1 MNKLELTG
9 TNLTVE
15 DVFAV
20 ARDFQEVQL
29 SSSAKKKMLA
39 SRKWI
44 EDAVKENKIVYGVTT
59 GFGAFQNVHLKQN
72 QVEELQRNLVLSH
85 CTGVGEPFADDVV
98 RAMML
103 LRANAL
109 AAGYSGVRVEVV
121 EMLLSMLN
129 KKVHPVVPSKGSVG
143 SSGDLAPLSHIA
155 AVLIGEG
162 WASVGEDGEV
172 VTGKEALEQAKISP
186 LKLQAK
192 EGLALLN
199 GTQAMLAVGTLAL
212 GDAENLFKMAN
223 VSASLSLEALKGKS
237 APFQDNVQQ
246 LRPYVGQQFVANV
259 IREFTNGSSLID
271 CVDDDTKD
279 KIQDSYSLRCIPQVH
294 GATFDALSYV
304 HSILEI
310 ELNSVTD
317 NPHIF
322 PDENEVVSAGNFHG
336 QPIALAMDFL
346 KLAIAELGNIS
357 ERRIAKLLDKN
368 HNNGLPA
375 FLCID
380 GGVQS
385 GLMIA
390 QYTAASLVSENKVLI
405 HPASG
410 DSIPTSANQ
419 EDHNSMGTIA
429 ARHAA
434 EVVSNVEY
442 IIAIEI
448 LCACQALDFRLQQNP
463 KAILGEGTK
472 NFHAMIREGLGI
484 PFVAQDRDIS
494 FDIETLRE
502 MVHRIEREFLSVM
515 NEE

>member
-1 MNKLELTG
+1 MSPLELTG
-9 TNLTVE
+9 TSLTIE
-15 DVFAV
+15 NIFSV
-20 ARDFQEVQL
+20 ARNFQEVTL
-29 SSSAKKKMLA
+29 SPSAKKKMLA

-44 EDAVKENKIVYGVTT
+44 EDAVKQNKSVYGVTT
-59 GFGAFQNVHLKQN
+59 GFGAFQNVRLQQN

-85 CTGVGEPFADDVV
+85 CAGVGEPFPDEVV
-98 RAMML
+98 RAMIL

-121 EMLLSMLN
+121 EMLLAMLN
-129 KKVHPVVPSKGSVG
+129 KQVHPVVPSKGSVG

-155 AVLIGEG
+155 SVMIGEG
-162 WASVGEDGEV
+162 WAAIGEYGEV
-172 VTGKEALEQAKISP
+172 VTGKEALEQMKIPP
-186 LKLQAK
+186 LILQAK

-212 GDAENLFKMAN
+212 GDAKNLFKLAN
-223 VSASLSLEALKGKS
+223 VAASLSLEALKGKS
-237 APFQDNVQQ
+237 SPFQSNVQK
-246 LRPYVGQQFVANV
+246 LRPYVGQQFVANM
-259 IREFTNGSSLID
+259 IREFTSGSSLLD
-271 CVDDDTKD
+271 CVDDDTND

-304 HSILEI
+304 QAIIEI

-322 PDENEVVSAGNFHG
+322 ADENEVVSAGNFHG
-336 QPIALAMDFL
+336 QPLALALDFL

-375 FLCID
+375 FLCVD

-448 LCACQALDFRLQQNP
+448 LCSCQAIDFRLRQNP
-463 KAILGEGTK
+463 KAQLGEGTK
-472 NFHAMIREGLGI
+472 NFFEMIRNGLGI
-484 PFVAQDRDIS
+484 PFVDKDRDIS
-494 FDIETLRE
+494 FDIETLKE
-502 MVHRIEREFLSVM
+502 IVHTIEREFISVT
-515 NEE
+515 NE